1 MISLIVCTKNKH
13 SLSRLEQ
20 NIADTIGLVYELI
33 IIEDADGSIGI
44 CKGYNQGAALA
55 KYEFLCFMHDDIAY
69 KTLNW
74 GPVICGLL
82 ADKSIGLIG
91 IAGGIVKTKVPS
103 DWKGRYESMEIYLVQ
118 HYRYRTSEPLFLKT
132 NYSGLKLADVV
143 TLDGTWLCSRK
154 DVLQTVHFDETTF
167 TGFHG
172 YDMDFS
178 LQVLQYYRVC
188 VSFEILLDHFSE
200 GQHSK
205 AWIESAL
212 IISDKWEKKL
222 PVYAPSFSKRSLSQ
236 VELQNMK
243 YFMKLLLR
251 SNYSFS
257 NVFKILVKYSLH
269 IQFKSGLFGRAL
281 IKLLEYRCRLFIT
294 RKI

>member
-1 MISLIVCTKNKH
+1 MISLIVCTKNKE
-13 SLSRLEQ
+13 SLTELAQ

-33 IIEDADGSIGI
+33 IIEDPDGSIGI
-44 CKGYNQGAALA
+44 CKGYNQGAARA

-69 KTLNW
+69 KTQNW

-82 ADKSIGLIG
+82 NDKSIGLIG

-103 DWKGRYESMEIYLVQ
+103 DWKGRYEGMEIHLVQ
-118 HYRYRTSEPLFLKT
+118 HYRYRKSEPLFLKT
-132 NYSGLKLADVV
+132 NHSGLKLADVV

-154 DVLQTVHFDETTF
+154 DVLATVQFDEITF

-200 GQHSK
+200 GQHNT

-212 IISDKWEKKL
+212 IISDKWEEKL
-222 PVYAPSFSKRSLSQ
+222 PVYAPSFSKRLLSQ

-251 SNYSFS
+251 SKYSFS
-257 NVFKILVKYSLH
+257 YVFKILVKYSLQ
-269 IQFKSGLFGRAL
+269 IQVKSGLFIRAF
-281 IKLLEYRCRLFIT
+281 IKLIEYKCRLLIT
-294 RKI
+294 GKI